1 MQSKNFMHIR
11 ISYLL
16 VTAATLLAQAPG
28 LCMADPLGRLFFTPE
43 QRHALDMRR
52 NSDGTLTENNADVPA
67 EEITLNGIV
76 KRSGGKSTVWINQ
89 IVQTETDLVS
99 GPKAQPSQA
108 RLPNIPVNVPS
119 LKKTINLKVGQ
130 TLDTRS
136 GEIREGYQP
145 AAFKQLPSAIT
156 STAPFST

>member
-1 MQSKNFMHIR
+1 MRIR

-16 VTAATLLAQAPG
+16 VIAAALLAQMPG
-28 LCMADPLGRLFFTPE
+28 LCMADPIGRLFFTPE

-52 NSDGTLTENNADVPA
+52 NSGSILTEDTQAG
-67 EEITLNGIV
+67 EITLNGIV
-76 KRSGGKSTVWINQ
+76 KRSGGKSTVWINR
-89 IVQTETDLVS
+89 VAQTETDLVL

-108 RLPNIPVNVPS
+108 RLPNIPISVPS

-130 TLDTRS
+130 TLDTGS

-145 AAFKQLPSAIT
+145 ATITEPQPPAATNAAPSSA
-156 STAPFST
+156 